1 MRNDVVFNGISPRI
15 SQAITL
21 ALEEAEFCQLA
32 GLKGLSMLVAVRPA
46 GQQV

>member
-1 MRNDVVFNGISPRI
+1 VFNGASPRI

-21 ALEEAEFCQLA
+21 ALEEAELWQLA
-32 GLKGLSMLVAVRPA
+32 GAKGLSRLVAVRPA